1 MASKAHVPE
10 GGAGSSRV
18 AAREPMRPTRTLGT
32 GPLAAPTRVSAAN
45 RALVRDALA
54 GGGRPLDSARR
65 APVEKAAGLSLGAV
79 RVHTGPR
86 VRVAARAMGA
96 AAFACGPDIGLAV
109 APGRQAPEGLLRHE
123 LVHVA
128 QQATEGSAT
137 PAEAEQQAA
146 AAGRG
151 HELDAVVGTGGPYL
165 ACAAEDWLQ
174 STPSLRQYGYSELVD
189 ELAEVDEWLERQV
202 ASSPETDRIE
212 EARAALQAE
221 IARRR
226 RAMAAPDRPRRRR
239 SRGRRPEAVE
249 LPPQTEMPRILG
261 ERTSRQLTDPAEIR
275 TEVDRITAWLQRPDL
290 TPGDRAILRAELDGL
305 APALGSEL
313 QQRSAQRQQARL
325 ARALTPTTG
334 TDRAGVLTNL
344 RVIESIR
351 PYQEQ
356 PGMAYVLH
364 EGELVVFPQSVA
376 DSARAQVLSALG
388 DAARRAAG
396 MNDGTEYRMSEHMR
410 LNYEEQPVVGF
421 IVSVVSG
428 EEPVELQ
435 SRMLDPL
442 SESQVALSRFR
453 RAQARGSLVEMAE
466 AVFTAL
472 ENADRAQRIVLDG
485 VDRAIGAAGS
495 VVHGLTVVRD
505 LSFAVSLSIGAI
517 VAAPVVAAG
526 VSGLGATGLTATGL
540 TALGTGGVVGTQG
553 AVMGFTG
560 GFGGELAAGRDVDQA
575 LEGGVSE
582 ASRVGRQGVAIGVG
596 GGASAGLAGNLGL
609 SAQGLTR
616 GQTLWRSMLAQGGGN
631 ALGSATGGLLAPP
644 EGMGRGEAM
653 LRGGLSGFALGSFG
667 GAAGAYAQSF
677 SSPATRYLIATG
689 APSLLDAGVTYAQTG
704 DVEQAAL
711 AGGMGLAIGALGTR
725 QPEGPTSGQV
735 RAFELGRAARGHAG
749 SLARTS
755 RTYLAAAMLGLDRG
769 TPALSVGDTTAPMT
783 LLAPGATP
791 RVAVGSA
798 PTQPPTATD
807 AQVQQPA
814 AHGATAA
821 SQTQTQTQTQAQ
833 AQAQASFAGLVEPLP
848 ATGPVRSVADRAEQA
863 AAHGLGDAMGGTHS
877 SARVVR
883 QRAGVTGAMFESA
896 HLLAQTVGA
905 AINRVRP
912 GAYSPGRALA
922 VLLPPHVHSA
932 FDQGWVPQWN
942 QRVSTGRRTTLEDA
956 HVMLRTALDSVPDSL
971 LSSREKG
978 SLLMMLD
985 SEFARVDLPRD
996 TVLIP

>member
-1 MASKAHVPE
+1 M
-10 GGAGSSRV
+10 
-18 AAREPMRPTRTLGT
+18 
-32 GPLAAPTRVSAAN
+32 
-45 RALVRDALA
+45 
-54 GGGRPLDSARR
+54 DSARR
-65 APVEKAAGLSLGAV
+65 APVEKATGLPLDVV
-79 RVHTGPR
+79 RVHTGPS

-96 AAFACGPDIGLAV
+96 SAFALGTDIGLAV
-109 APGRQAPEGLLRHE
+109 APGQQAPEALVRHE

-128 QQATEGSAT
+128 QQMTDGST
-137 PAEAEQQAA
+137 PPAQAEMQAA

-151 HELDAVVGTGGPYL
+151 HDVVGLAGTGGPYL

-174 STPSLRQYGYSELVD
+174 STPNVQQYDFSELVD
-189 ELAEVDEWLERQV
+189 ELGQVDEWLDRQV
-202 ASSPETDRIE
+202 ASSPETDRMH

-221 IARRR
+221 IARRQ
-226 RAMAAPDRPRRRR
+226 RAMAVPDRPRRRR
-239 SRGRRPEAVE
+239 SRGRRPEAPVE
-249 LPPQTEMPRILG
+249 LPAQTEMPRILG

-275 TEVDRITAWLQRPDL
+275 TEVNRITSWLQRPDL
-290 TPGDRAILRAELDGL
+290 TPGDRAILRGELASL
-305 APALGSEL
+305 APALSIDL
-313 QQRSAQRQQARL
+313 QQRSAQRQQERL

-344 RVIESIR
+344 RMIESIR
-351 PYQEQ
+351 PHQGH
-356 PGMAYVLH
+356 PGMAYVMH
-364 EGELVVFPQSVA
+364 EGELVVFAQSVA
-376 DSARAQVLSALG
+376 DIARAQVLSALG
-388 DAARRAAG
+388 DAARRAAS

-435 SRMLDPL
+435 NRMLDPL
-442 SESQVALSRFR
+442 SESQVSLSRFR
-453 RAQARGSLVEMAE
+453 RAQARGSLVDMAE
-466 AVFTAL
+466 AVFTAV
-472 ENADRAQRIVLDG
+472 ENADRAQQIVLDG

-553 AVMGFTG
+553 AVLGFTG
-560 GFGGELAAGRDVDQA
+560 GFGGELAAGRDIDQA
-575 LEGGVSE
+575 LDMGVSE
-582 ASRVGRQGVAIGVG
+582 AGRVGRQGVAIGVG
-596 GGASAGLAGNLGL
+596 GGASAGMAGNLGL
-609 SAQGLTR
+609 STQGLTR

-667 GAAGAYAQSF
+667 GATGAYAQSF

-711 AGGMGLAIGALGTR
+711 AGGLGLATGALGTR
-725 QPEGPTSGQV
+725 QPEGPTPGQV
-735 RAFELGRAARGHAG
+735 RALELGRAARGHAD
-749 SLARTS
+749 SLARTG
-755 RTYLAAAMLGLDRG
+755 RTYIAAAMLGLDRG
-769 TPALSVGDTTAPMT
+769 TPALRVGDTPSPMT
-783 LLAPGATP
+783 LLAPSATP
-791 RVAVGSA
+791 RVAGDPA
-798 PTQPPTATD
+798 PTLPRTTAEAPAQQPPARG
-807 AQVQQPA
+807 APA
-814 AHGATAA
+814 ATH
-821 SQTQTQTQTQAQ
+821 TQGEE
-833 AQAQASFAGLVEPLP
+833 SFAGLIEQLP
-848 ATGPVRSVADRAEQA
+848 ATGPMRSVADRAEQA
-863 AAHGLGDAMGGTHS
+863 AVHGMGDAMGGTHS

-896 HLLAQTVGA
+896 HLLAQTIGA

-942 QRVSTGRRTTLEDA
+942 QRVSTGQRTTVEDA
-956 HVMLRTALDSVPDSL
+956 HVMLRTALDNVPDSL

-978 SLLMMLD
+978 AQLMMLD
-985 SEFARVDLPRD
+985 FEFARVDLPRD